1 MIKLRLFKITAKKS
15 GLVIFSQSFCLPKS
29 NIDIIND
36 RLTKFSSFDLTKK
49 INELFLKF
57 PPLVNMIFLTP
68 NISVRPVQKRES
80 LILETVKG
88 EQLVGI
94 DQLVELIDK
103 IQYLRERLEGWQVII
118 EQSEQVRI
126 NTVVPLSKIDK
137 LKFRMRLREVMKAI
151 EVNFKESLD
160 LISSEGEKAS
170 FNGIS
175 KLIKPILQDY
185 IPIGKELLSESTQRK
200 REFFEG
206 IDDKIGL
213 EMK

>member
-1 MIKLRLFKITAKKS
+1 MFLR
-15 GLVIFSQSFCLPKS
+15 
-29 NIDIIND
+29 
-36 RLTKFSSFDLTKK
+36 R
-49 INELFLKF
+49 
-57 PPLVNMIFLTP
+57 
-68 NISVRPVQKRES
+68 
-80 LILETVKG
+80 
-88 EQLVGI
+88 
-94 DQLVELIDK
+94 IDK

-126 NTVVPLSKIDK
+126 TTVVPLSKIDK
-137 LKFRMRLREVMKAI
+137 HKFRMRLREVMKAI

-206 IDDKIGL
+206 INDKLGL